1 MKDNNL
7 LLIKEC
13 QIGDI
18 SAFEKLVNLYKKQIY
33 LLAYQITGNH
43 EDADDISQETFIH
56 AYKAISKFK
65 GESTFSTWLHRI
77 TINLSINHLKSESR
91 QVCKTSELEILD
103 TKLYSIVSSC
113 MDDPSETV
121 ETNELIQQIKEAMKS
136 LPVEEKVVFIL
147 RVNQDLS
154 YKEMAKTLNCPIG
167 TIMSR
172 LNRARKRLRNKL
184 KDYVI

>member
-1 MKDNNL
+1 MLNQN
-7 LLIKEC
+7 
-13 QIGDI
+13 
-18 SAFEKLVNLYKKQIY
+18 YKVI
-33 LLAYQITGNH
+33 L
-43 EDADDISQETFIH
+43 F
-56 AYKAISKFK
+56 
-65 GESTFSTWLHRI
+65 
-77 TINLSINHLKSESR
+77 NHLKSESR